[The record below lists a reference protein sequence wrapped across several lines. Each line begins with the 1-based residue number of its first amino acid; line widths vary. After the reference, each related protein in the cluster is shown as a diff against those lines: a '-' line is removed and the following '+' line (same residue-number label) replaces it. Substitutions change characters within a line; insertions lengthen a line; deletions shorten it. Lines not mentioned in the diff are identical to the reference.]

1 LYRRGH
7 LEGNRY
13 IFSSNNSDGDGDS
26 SEEEHL
32 KVCKQER
39 FLERE
44 VQPGD
49 TLQTL
54 ALQFNCPVSIS

>member
-13 IFSSNNSDGDGDS
+13 IFSSNNTDRDGDS

-32 KVCKQER
+32 KVYKKET
-39 FLERE
+39 FLERK

-54 ALQFNCPVSIS
+54 ALQFNCPVSI

>member
-1 LYRRGH
+1 

-13 IFSSNNSDGDGDS
+13 VFCNNSSGEDGDS
-26 SEEEHL
+26 DEEKHPL
-32 KVCKQER
+32 KVYKQEP

-54 ALQFNCPVSIS
+54 ALQFNCPVSIY